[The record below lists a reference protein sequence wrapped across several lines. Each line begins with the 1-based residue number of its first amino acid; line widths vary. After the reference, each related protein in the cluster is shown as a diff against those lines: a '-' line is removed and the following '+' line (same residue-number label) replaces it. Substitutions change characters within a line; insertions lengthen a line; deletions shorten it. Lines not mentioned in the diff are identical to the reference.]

1 MRECRY
7 APGRWWNPLSLSS
20 VLALACVVLAIQGC
34 EADPPKSGRWGAVR
48 ERVGLC
54 VQHLRRPNP
63 HAMGEA
69 QTEVKQPG
77 PLKSFLAGGAGGVC
91 LVLVGHPLDTI
102 KVRIQTM
109 EVVAGQKPQ
118 YSGMI
123 DCARQIVAK
132 EGPTGLYKG
141 MAAPLAG
148 VAPMYALCFLGY
160 GMGKKLFCD
169 DDAFEK
175 LKLTQIG
182 MAGAF
187 SSVFTTPILGPGERL
202 KCVLQ
207 IQNNPGYTG
216 PKYGSYK
223 ELVSGLWKEGGIRS
237 VTRGS
242 GATLVRDG
250 VASFFYFST
259 YELLKKM
266 WTPKG
271 EKGPNT
277 LMTFMAG
284 GFAGMANWA
293 AMLPIDT
300 VKSRFQTAP
309 EGKYS
314 GVVAV
319 GREILAKEGV
329 AGFYRGLTPVMVR
342 AFPA

>member
-1 MRECRY
+1 
-7 APGRWWNPLSLSS
+7 
-20 VLALACVVLAIQGC
+20 
-34 EADPPKSGRWGAVR
+34 
-48 ERVGLC
+48 
-54 VQHLRRPNP
+54 
-63 HAMGEA
+63 MGDSE
-69 QTEVKQPG
+69 TKVKQPG
-77 PLKSFLAGGAGGVC
+77 ALKSFLAGGAGGIC

-109 EVVAGQKPQ
+109 DVIPGQKPQ

-123 DCARQIVAK
+123 DCAKQIISK

-160 GMGKKLFCD
+160 GTGKKLFCD

-187 SSVFTTPILGPGERL
+187 SALFTTPILGPGERL

-216 PKYGSYK
+216 PKYGNYK
-223 ELVSGLWKEGGIRS
+223 ELVSGLYKEGGVASIC
-237 VTRGS
+237 RGS
-242 GATLVRDG
+242 SATLVRDA

-259 YELLKKM
+259 YELLKKT

-271 EKGPNT
+271 ESAPST
-277 LMTFMAG
+277 FMTFCAG

-309 EGKYS
+309 QGKYS
-314 GVVAV
+314 GVFAVAK
-319 GREILAKEGV
+319 EILKVDGV
-329 AGFYRGLTPVMVR
+329 AGFYRGLAPVMVR
-342 AFPA
+342 AFPANAACFLGYEAAASLLTKAGLE